1 MTSTAVARP
10 PTEND
15 RDGPRPAGKP
25 GRTVEAA
32 AFLFPAV
39 AVVAVVLLVP
49 FVVTVVRSFR
59 SNDLSESFAGID
71 NYTAMLS
78 TPEVTRSLLN
88 TLIWVAGSL
97 VLPVGLGLAVAV
109 LTNSVRWGP
118 VARLFIVLPYA
129 ISGAAVAVVGGFLL
143 RSDGAVNQALRA
155 VGLDS
160 WARNWLLE
168 WPLNVFSAIGVS
180 TWQSTG
186 VAVVLFLV
194 GLQTI
199 PPETME
205 AARIDGA
212 GGWVLF
218 RRIVVPQLRPV
229 TAVVVGITLANALKT
244 FDMIWVLTQGGPARS
259 SETLAISMYRESF
272 LLQRVGTG
280 SAIAVVLSVV
290 VVAASWVY
298 LRSERTVA

>member
-1 MTSTAVARP
+1 VGDLEQGWLMRSPTRTAQ
-10 PTEND
+10 
-15 RDGPRPAGKP
+15 AG
-25 GRTVEAA
+25 V
-32 AFLFPAV
+32 FLFPAV

-49 FVVTVVRSFR
+49 FVVTAVRSFR
-59 SNDLSESFAGID
+59 TNDLAATFAGID

-109 LTNSVRWGP
+109 LTNTVRWGP

-155 VGLDS
+155 VGLGS
-160 WARNWLLE
+160 WTQNWLLD

-199 PPETME
+199 PPDTVE

-229 TAVVVGITLANALKT
+229 TAVVIGITLANALKT

-280 SAIAVVLSVV
+280 SAIAVVLSLV

-298 LRSERTVA
+298 LRGQFRSEDRGTVA